1 MIPYFKHKGTLA
13 ALDDI
18 EKSKVV
24 DVSKYP
30 KGVVADLK
38 GYDESVFFFYG
49 YHPFVFVD
57 TKNQKKERP
66 TKNTDA
72 KNCKEVDFCFQKDI
86 DKEVS
91 PRQAIGGICPLPTTT
106 SRTIAR
112 PLPFISKPTI

>member
-57 TKNQKKERP
+57 TKNQKKSGQQKIP
-66 TKNTDA
+66 MQKIAKKSISASKKISTK
-72 KNCKEVDFCFQKDI
+72 
-86 DKEVS
+86 
-91 PRQAIGGICPLPTTT
+91 R
-106 SRTIAR
+106 
-112 PLPFISKPTI
+112 